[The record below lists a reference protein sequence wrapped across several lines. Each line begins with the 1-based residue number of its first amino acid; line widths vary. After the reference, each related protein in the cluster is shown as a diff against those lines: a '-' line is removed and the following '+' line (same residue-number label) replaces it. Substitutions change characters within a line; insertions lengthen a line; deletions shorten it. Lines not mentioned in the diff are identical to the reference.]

1 MILPSNDVGAGDPV
15 ILFLHHFGGSARQWT
30 EVITTLAAEHRCV
43 AVDMPGFG
51 EAASLT
57 GFTVEEMV
65 DQLAALIQKQ
75 AFARFVVV
83 GHSMT
88 GKVALAFAARQPAG
102 LLGLVLVTPSPPGP
116 EPIED
121 EAREEMLQS
130 HGTRSGAERLIS
142 KITARQLPPDLYEC
156 AIEDNLRASPE
167 AWEAWLKRGSYED
180 WSDRVGTLECPTL
193 IVTGQDD
200 PALPAPLQRRL
211 TVPHLAHA
219 RLVDLPNC
227 GHLPPLE
234 APAALSRVLK
244 EFMRV
249 DVKASEP
256 IAPSRIPLLNLRG
269 SEEAISSST
278 RQTLLGFCSIG
289 DYAVIGGCRSAAL
302 VSKAGS
308 LDWLC
313 WPCFDSPSLFGA
325 LLDREKGGNWQVC
338 PTGVFQ
344 ASRKYVARTN
354 VLETRFETATGTFLL
369 TDFMPVADEE
379 YKRTCPCPDHEVVR
393 ILKCLR
399 GEVEVR
405 IGYNPRPNYGARAV
419 KFVDKGKLGLRAE
432 AGNGML
438 TLHSQLAFEI
448 NGGAACATVQLRAG
462 EILPLS
468 LTFSLES
475 PEILPNLR
483 KSEETL
489 ERTVKWWTNWAS
501 QCTYQGPYAEE
512 VLRSILVLKLLEF
525 PSTGAFVA
533 AATTSLPEKIGGDS
547 NWDYRYCWLRD
558 ASLTIQALCETG
570 YDAEAEAFAEWM
582 LHATRLT
589 QPKLMVMY
597 DVYGN
602 PAKAEKKLEHLSGY
616 RNSRPVHTGNQARK
630 QIQLD
635 TYGEVICGSAR
646 VIKRSGQVDKE
657 TSKVL
662 IGFGEY
668 VCKHWQDTDA
678 GIWEPRG
685 GPVVH
690 THSRLLCWVALHE
703 LILLHEKKLL
713 NIRKV
718 DGFIRTR
725 ALIRKDIETHSWNEE
740 LRSYTSEPGSKTLDA
755 TLLLMAWHNFDEPSS
770 ERLKQ
775 TYERAEENLGA
786 GGDLLYRYRAQKE
799 PEEGAFGICSFW
811 AAEYLAMG
819 GGSLGVATKKF
830 EKLLS
835 YANDVGLY
843 AEEIDPM
850 TGDALGNFPQA
861 FTHVG
866 LINAALAIEK
876 RQKSEEARGAP
887 DEKHA
892 VEKVR

>member
-1 MILPSNDVGAGDPV
+1 MIVPSTEFGAGDPAF
-15 ILFLHHFGGSARQWT
+15 IFLHHFGGSARQWT
-30 EVITTLAAEHRCV
+30 EVISTLAAEHRCV
-43 AVDMPGFG
+43 AVDMAGFG
-51 EAASLT
+51 NAASLL

-65 DQLAALIQKQ
+65 DQLATSVERKALSQ
-75 AFARFVVV
+75 FVLV

-88 GKVALAFAARQPAG
+88 GKVALAFAARRPAG

-130 HGTRSGAERLIS
+130 HGTRSGAERLIN
-142 KITARQLPPDLYEC
+142 KITARQLPRDLYER
-156 AIEDNLRASPE
+156 AIGDNLGASRD
-167 AWEAWLKRGSYED
+167 AWEAWLKHGSYED
-180 WSDRVGTLECPTL
+180 WSDRIGTLEYPAL

-200 PALPAPLQRRL
+200 PALPASVQRRL
-211 TVPHLAHA
+211 TIPHLTRAT
-219 RLVDLPNC
+219 LVDLPNC

-234 APAALSRVLK
+234 APAALSCLLK
-244 EFMRV
+244 EFVRV
-249 DVKASEP
+249 DIKASES
-256 IAPSRIPLLNLRG
+256 IAVSRIPLVNAHR
-269 SEEAISSST
+269 SEAAVSSST
-278 RQTLLGFCSIG
+278 RQTLAEFCSIG
-289 DYAVIGGCRSAAL
+289 DYAVIGDCRSAAL
-302 VSKAGS
+302 VSNAGS

-313 WPCFDSPSLFGA
+313 WPCFDSPSIFAA

-344 ASRKYVARTN
+344 ASRKYITGTN
-354 VLETRFETATGTFLL
+354 VLETRFETATGTFLV

-379 YKRTCPCPDHEVVR
+379 YKRTCLCPDHEVIR
-393 ILKCLR
+393 ILKCLH

-405 IGYNPRPNYGARAV
+405 IVYNPRPNYGAQAV

-438 TLHSQLAFEI
+438 TLHSRLAFEI
-448 NGGAACATVQLRAG
+448 SSGSAGATVQLRAG

-475 PEILPNLR
+475 PEVLPNL
-483 KSEETL
+483 KQSEETL
-489 ERTVKWWTNWAS
+489 ERTVKWWMNWAS
-501 QCTYQGPYAEE
+501 QCTYKGPYAEE

-533 AATTSLPEKIGGDS
+533 AATTSLPEKIGGHS

-570 YDAEAEAFAEWM
+570 YGGEAEAFTEWM

-589 QPKLMVMY
+589 QPTLMVMY

-602 PAKAEKKLEHLSGY
+602 PVKAEKKLEHLSGY

-646 VIKRSGQVDKE
+646 VIKNNGQVDKE

-703 LILLHEKKLL
+703 LILLHEKLTPCRFL
-713 NIRKV
+713 
-718 DGFIRTR
+718 T
-725 ALIRKDIETHSWNEE
+725 L
-740 LRSYTSEPGSKTLDA
+740 PGSGLS
-755 TLLLMAWHNFDEPSS
+755 HQC
-770 ERLKQ
+770 ER
-775 TYERAEENLGA
+775 RAKSVQVLFSM
-786 GGDLLYRYRAQKE
+786 Q
-799 PEEGAFGICSFW
+799 SF
-811 AAEYLAMG
+811 
-819 GGSLGVATKKF
+819 
-830 EKLLS
+830 
-835 YANDVGLY
+835 
-843 AEEIDPM
+843 
-850 TGDALGNFPQA
+850 
-861 FTHVG
+861 H
-866 LINAALAIEK
+866 
-876 RQKSEEARGAP
+876 R
-887 DEKHA
+887 
-892 VEKVR
+892 